1 MSLGVSWVFE
11 KGVKSASGVEV
22 AGYTDGVGVRR
33 DEQLLAHGMGRNLP
47 GKSYFCFA
55 ARRFGD
61 R

>member
-1 MSLGVSWVFE
+1 M
-11 KGVKSASGVEV
+11 EV